1 MILENLTKYK
11 IVLGS
16 QSPRRKELLKGI
28 GIDFETR
35 VKEID
40 ESFAPEM
47 KKQEIPI
54 YLSQQKASVFKNEI
68 ELENILLITC
78 DTIVW
83 INDYALNKPADRN
96 EAIAMLKTL
105 SGNMHEV
112 FTGVTL
118 SSKEKQVTFFEET
131 KVYFK
136 NLSEEEIEFYI
147 DQYHPFDKAGSYGVQ
162 EWMGF
167 VGMRRIEGCFFNVMG
182 LPLSKLYTE
191 LQKF

>member
-1 MILENLTKYK
+1 MLENLNKYK
-11 IVLGS
+11 IILGS

-40 ESFAPEM
+40 ESFSETL
-47 KKQEIPI
+47 KKQEIPVF
-54 YLSQQKASVFKNEI
+54 LSQQKAAVFKNEI
-68 ELENILLITC
+68 ENENILLITC

-83 INDYALNKPADRN
+83 INDNALNKPLDR
-96 EAIAMLKTL
+96 EDAIRMLKTL

-118 SSKEKQVTFFEET
+118 SSKDKQISFFEET

-147 DQYHPFDKAGSYGVQ
+147 DQFKPFDKAGSYGVQ

-167 VGMRRIEGCFFNVMG
+167 IGMRRIEGCFFNVMG
-182 LPLSKLYTE
+182 LPLSKLYSE
-191 LQKF
+191 LEKF

>member
-1 MILENLTKYK
+1 MLENLNKFK

-28 GIDFETR
+28 GIEFETR

-40 ESFAPEM
+40 ESFSQEL
-47 KKQEIPI
+47 KKQEIPV
-54 YLSQQKASVFKNEI
+54 YLSQQKAAVFKNEI
-68 ELENILLITC
+68 ESENILLITC

-96 EAIAMLKTL
+96 EAISMLKTL
-105 SGNMHEV
+105 SGNCHEV

-118 SSKEKQVTFFEET
+118 SSNEKQISFFEET

-136 NLSEEEIEFYI
+136 DLSDEEIEYYI
-147 DQYHPFDKAGSYGVQ
+147 DQYKPYDKAGSYGVQ

-191 LQKF
+191 LEKF

>member
-1 MILENLTKYK
+1 MLENLNKYK
-11 IVLGS
+11 IILGS
-16 QSPRRKELLKGI
+16 QSPRRKELLKGLE
-28 GIDFETR
+28 FEFEIS

-40 ESFAPEM
+40 ETFSDKL

-54 YLSQQKASVFKNEI
+54 YLSQQKAAVFKNEI
-68 ELENILLITC
+68 ENENILLITC

-83 INDYALNKPADRN
+83 INDYALNKPVDRA
-96 EAIAMLKTL
+96 EAIRMLKTL
-105 SGNMHEV
+105 SGNVHEV

-118 SSKEKQVTFFEET
+118 SSKEKQVSFFEET

-136 NLSEEEIEFYI
+136 DLSNEEIEFYI
-147 DQYHPFDKAGSYGVQ
+147 DQYKPFDKAGSYGVQ

-182 LPLSKLYTE
+182 LPLSKLYSE
-191 LQKF
+191 LEKF

>member
-1 MILENLTKYK
+1 MLENLNKYK
-11 IVLGS
+11 IILGS
-16 QSPRRKELLKGI
+16 QSPRRKELLKGLEFY
-28 GIDFETR
+28 FEIS

-40 ESFAPEM
+40 ETFSDKL

-54 YLSQQKASVFKNEI
+54 YLSQQKAAVFKTEI
-68 ELENILLITC
+68 ENENILLITC

-83 INDYALNKPADRN
+83 INDCALNKPVDRA
-96 EAIAMLKTL
+96 EAIRMLKTL
-105 SGNMHEV
+105 SGNVHEV

-118 SSKEKQVTFFEET
+118 TSKEKQVSFFEET

-136 NLSEEEIEFYI
+136 DLSNEEIEFYI
-147 DQYHPFDKAGSYGVQ
+147 DQFKPFDKAGSYGVQ

-182 LPLSKLYTE
+182 LPLSKLYSE
-191 LQKF
+191 LEKF